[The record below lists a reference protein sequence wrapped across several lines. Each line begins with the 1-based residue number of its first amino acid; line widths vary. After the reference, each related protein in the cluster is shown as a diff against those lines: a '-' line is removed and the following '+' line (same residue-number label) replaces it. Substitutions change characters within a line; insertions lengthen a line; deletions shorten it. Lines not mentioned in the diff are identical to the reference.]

1 MIKVNIFYPKT
12 ADGTFDMDYYKTKHM
27 PMVAE
32 LTAPAC
38 KGWSADLGL
47 AGGAPG
53 EPAAYAGIGALLYN
67 SVEEF
72 QAAFGPHAEQILGDI
87 PNYTN
92 VAPVIQISEVVAG

>member
-12 ADGTFDMDYYKTKHM
+12 ADSTFDMDYYKTKHM
-27 PMVAE
+27 PMAAE

-38 KGWSADLGL
+38 KGWSADSGLGG
-47 AGGAPG
+47 AAPG
-53 EPAAYAGIGALLYN
+53 EPPAYAAIGTLLYD

-72 QAAFGPHAEQILGDI
+72 GAAIGPHMDQILADI

-92 VAPVIQISEVVAG
+92 VQPVIQISEVVVG